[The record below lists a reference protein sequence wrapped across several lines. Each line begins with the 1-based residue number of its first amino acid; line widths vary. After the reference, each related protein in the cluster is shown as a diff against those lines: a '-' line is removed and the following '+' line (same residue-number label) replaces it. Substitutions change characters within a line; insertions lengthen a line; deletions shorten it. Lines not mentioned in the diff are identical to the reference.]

1 MITPR
6 LLRRSLRRGL
16 QWRLLLLWWASLLV
30 PSALVAMPAFA
41 FLRGQLDHSPGA
53 ARNVAW
59 LEGATLIELL
69 RQLGE
74 PGPAASLGW
83 GTAAAVVCVLAVS
96 PFVAGA
102 TVAAARSDEVSRL
115 GALMAGGGAL
125 YGRMLRTLLA
135 GLVPLGLG
143 SAAAAGLFRL
153 AARASERATTES
165 AARRDLVVA
174 AVCAAAVLFVLQ
186 LVVEAARAQ
195 FAADPGRRSAVLAL
209 WGGARL
215 LLRRPARAL
224 AVGAVGAMAGL
235 GAALVLMALRLQIV
249 QSGPAGIA
257 LAWLMAQAAQ
267 VAVGWGRATR
277 ILGLAELSRADAA
290 ARARAGSRLTPGAPP
305 GVQVVHSTTL
315 SALEPPRSGASR

>member
-1 MITPR
+1 VITPR

-30 PSALVAMPAFA
+30 PSALVTLPGFA
-41 FLRGQLDHSPGA
+41 FLRGQLDHSPRA
-53 ARNVAW
+53 AQNVAW

-69 RQLGE
+69 RQLRE
-74 PGPAASLGW
+74 PGPALALGW
-83 GTAAAVVCVLAVS
+83 GALAAAICLLAVS

-102 TVAAARSDEVSRL
+102 TVAAARGDGQSRM
-115 GALMAGGGAL
+115 GALMAGGGEL

-143 SAAAAGLFRL
+143 TAAAAGVFRL
-153 AARASERATTES
+153 AASANEHTTTES
-165 AARRDLVVA
+165 AARRNLLVA
-174 AVCAAAVLFVLQ
+174 AACSAAVVFVVH

-195 FAADPGRRSAVLAL
+195 FAADPGRRSAVAAL
-209 WGGARL
+209 WSGARL
-215 LLRRPARAL
+215 LLRRPARAFAVGLAGAVAGPAL
-224 AVGAVGAMAGL
+224 AVAI
-235 GAALVLMALRLQIV
+235 MALRLQVV
-249 QSGPAGIA
+249 QSGAAGIG
-257 LAWLMAQAAQ
+257 LAWLLAQAAL

-290 ARARAGSRLTPGAPP
+290 ARVQAGPRPAPGASS
-305 GVQVVHSTTL
+305 GVQVVHSATL